1 MFEALGNEA
10 RAPRSTPLLT
20 ASTLGIGKWFPSPMV
35 PGPKKDIQCILG
47 ILNVSWEYPAE
58 SMSFTSNSFSV
69 VLFGGLQASC
79 SLSGARVHFRT
90 ERKKGS
96 NLFLFLCITLTEE
109 PDVSGHSASHLPLV
123 LTLLSLRWEFLFKVP
138 KQPFLSLPFDL
149 KELGLKHKPKF
160 LESKGKKRAEK
171 EKASEEC
178 GHFSCC

>member
-69 VLFGGLQASC
+69 VLFGGL
-79 SLSGARVHFRT
+79 
-90 ERKKGS
+90 
-96 NLFLFLCITLTEE
+96 
-109 PDVSGHSASHLPLV
+109 
-123 LTLLSLRWEFLFKVP
+123 
-138 KQPFLSLPFDL
+138 
-149 KELGLKHKPKF
+149 
-160 LESKGKKRAEK
+160 
-171 EKASEEC
+171 
-178 GHFSCC
+178 